1 MIRTITLSNEFERR
15 LRGLTERV
23 KQSNGVLFYRPSL
36 VEGIQFCSVDG
47 MFIISLGMEDEKSP
61 EKRVEIVKEFLRF
74 NKGYKNI
81 EYLTRSREKLNGTKP
96 KEISLEDLDYFES
109 RIAENKEYLGMVVTP
124 SETLVYGN
132 DNPLLNIIQNHPFIS
147 ERGVHAELKL
157 IAKIKKYN
165 LGLE

>member
-74 NKGYKNI
+74 NNGYKNI
-81 EYLTRSREKLNGTKP
+81 EFLTRSREKLNGTKQT
-96 KEISLEDLDYFES
+96 EISREDLDYFS
-109 RIAENKEYLGMVVTP
+109 RRVKDNEEYLGMVVTP
-124 SETLVYGN
+124 SATLLYGL
-132 DNPLLNIIQNHPFIS
+132 DVPML
-147 ERGVHAELKL
+147 
-157 IAKIKKYN
+157 
-165 LGLE
+165 